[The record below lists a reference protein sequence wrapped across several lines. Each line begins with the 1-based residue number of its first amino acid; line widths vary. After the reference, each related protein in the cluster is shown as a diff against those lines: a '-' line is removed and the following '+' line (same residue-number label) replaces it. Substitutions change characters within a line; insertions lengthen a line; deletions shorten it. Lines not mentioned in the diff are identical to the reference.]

1 LKIEYWF
8 PTVTASHAVDAELQQ
23 LIQQRIQAWIESGAH
38 STYLQACAEDNLRTS
53 YFRHHDT
60 LGDLNLPE
68 LREHILECAVAY
80 VGSLGLNIQA
90 DQLRVDSWINFF
102 EPGQSEQQHNHYGNF
117 ISGTYYVQ
125 GAPHSGCYRFFDPAA
140 QKTMWRGIY
149 LQGAQPAVS
158 NLSSGEYQPQPGT
171 MILFPSWLEHAV
183 MCNHSGQT
191 RISIAFNINPKNGIR
206 V

>member
-8 PTVTASHAVDAELQQ
+8 PTVTANHTVSDELKSQ
-23 LIQQRIQAWIESGAH
+23 IDQRIQNWMNSGAH
-38 STYLQACAEDNLRTS
+38 VQYVQACKEDNLNTS
-53 YFRHHDT
+53 YFKHHDT
-60 LGDLNLPE
+60 LADLDLDE
-68 LREHILECAVAY
+68 LREQILTCAVEYAH
-80 VGSLGLNIQA
+80 SMGLMISA

-125 GAPHSGCYRFFDPAA
+125 GAPQSGCYRFFDPAV

-149 LQGAQPAVS
+149 LRGAQPTVS
-158 NLSSGEYQPQPGT
+158 NITSGEYQPQPG
-171 MILFPSWLEHAV
+171 MLILFPSWLEHAV
-183 MCNHSGQT
+183 LPNHSNQT
-191 RISIAFNINPKNGIR
+191 RISIAFNINPKNGIQ